1 VRAPSDSWTPA
12 LAPDLGKVVARV
24 GEVPVFA
31 AEVDAEARRTGQSAR
46 EALADLVAFNLLAER
61 ARAAGLRPEDPGGLQ
76 ARREVLVQRLI
87 ERDFEPRLEPEALTD
102 AELRPMYERLKS
114 RYVHPRLVEVV
125 IASVY
130 TGPRMKPEPR
140 TRARATA
147 TEFRDFVAKRPL
159 RTAEDLLTAAREP
172 SWVAR
177 NVAVAQLLQGPDKP
191 FGPEVG
197 AAVLNLVHVGDTTS
211 LVEDENG
218 YHLARYVG
226 ERPPRN
232 VPYEE
237 AREALRA
244 EVLPAWRQQRFLQ
257 VAASLAPGHSIE
269 LYPARLTEPAG
280 AP

>member
-1 VRAPSDSWTPA
+1 M
-12 LAPDLGKVVARV
+12 
-24 GEVPVFA
+24 
-31 AEVDAEARRTGQSAR
+31 
-46 EALADLVAFNLLAER
+46 
-61 ARAAGLRPEDPGGLQ
+61 
-76 ARREVLVQRLI
+76 LVQRLI

-147 TEFRDFVAKRPL
+147 TEFRDFVAKRPAD
-159 RTAEDLLTAAREP
+159 RRGSPDSGAGALL
-172 SWVAR
+172 VAR

-269 LYPARLTEPAG
+269 LCPARLAEQAG